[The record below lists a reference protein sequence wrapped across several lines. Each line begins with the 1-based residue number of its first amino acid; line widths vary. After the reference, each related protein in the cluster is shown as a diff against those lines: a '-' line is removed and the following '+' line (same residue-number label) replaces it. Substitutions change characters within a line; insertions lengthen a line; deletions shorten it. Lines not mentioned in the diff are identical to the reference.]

1 MLANVIMNTYW
12 QHTIKSEYT
21 YRVSLDSFS
30 QHKGHTFQH
39 FVNFRLAQYLEK
51 LGAFKTRLFAACFV
65 SAARITLV
73 RAAPAAVV
81 GKIYVGLNH
90 FDVKPDVQ
98 QSDVPFSRPD
108 R

>member
-1 MLANVIMNTYW
+1 MLPNVIMNPHW

-21 YRVSLDSFS
+21 YRVLLDSFS
-30 QHKGHTFQH
+30 QHKGHAFQH

-73 RAAPAAVV
+73 RAA
-81 GKIYVGLNH
+81 GC
-90 FDVKPDVQ
+90 
-98 QSDVPFSRPD
+98 SSW
-108 R
+108 